1 MQTGKL
7 IDHLLKHVS
16 IDKREAEIILSSF
29 TTRHFKKK
37 DLLLRAGEICRVES
51 FVVRG
56 CFRTFTIDE
65 NGYDRTLVFSV
76 EDWWTGDMLSFLT
89 AKPSMYSIE
98 ALEDAEILQ
107 ISKERLEKLYLEVPK
122 LERYFR
128 LLVQNA
134 YISQLERIN
143 TGLSQTAEQRYLLF
157 LENYPGF
164 AQRIPQKYIASFLG
178 ITPEFLS
185 MLRRKLSRR

>member
-16 IDKREAEIILSSF
+16 IDEREAEIILSSF

-37 DLLLRAGEICRVES
+37 EFLLRAGEICRVES

-76 EDWWTGDMLSFLT
+76 EDWWTGEMLSFLT
-89 AKPSMYSIE
+89 GKPSMYSIE
-98 ALEDAEILQ
+98 ALEDAEVLQ
-107 ISKERLEKLYLEVPK
+107 VTKDRLEKLYLEVPK

>member
-16 IDKREAEIILSSF
+16 IDEREAEIILSSF

-37 DLLLRAGEICRVES
+37 ELLLRAGEICRVES

-65 NGYDRTLVFSV
+65 SGYERTLVFSV
-76 EDWWTGDMLSFLT
+76 EDWWTGEMLSFLT
-89 AKPSMYSIE
+89 GKPSMYSIE
-98 ALEDAEILQ
+98 ALEDAEVLQ
-107 ISKERLEKLYLEVPK
+107 ITKGRLEKLYLEVPT

-157 LENYPGF
+157 LENYPDF

-185 MLRRKLSRR
+185 MLRRKMSGR

>member
-1 MQTGKL
+1 MQTDKL

-16 IDKREAEIILSSF
+16 IDEREAEIIVSSF

-37 DLLLRAGEICRVES
+37 EFLLRAGEICRVES
-51 FVVRG
+51 FVGQG
-56 CFRTFTIDE
+56 CFRTFTVDE

-89 AKPSMYSIE
+89 AKPSMYNIE
-98 ALEDAEILQ
+98 ALEEAEVLQ
-107 ISKERLEKLYLEVPK
+107 ISKERLEDLYLEVPK

-164 AQRIPQKYIASFLG
+164 ARRIPQKYIASFLG